1 MDKLTLHAEAL
12 LASLAHDHG
21 VGRLEPD
28 ADGLIVIDFD
38 GDSVALGFSA
48 SWNAAFLT
56 AVLALDAERALGDA
70 FRPFRLGSRLARRNT
85 RLGRD
90 GESGALVLIREM
102 PLQGLS
108 YPAFTAALTL
118 YLDDLDLV
126 RHELDIGAP

>member
-1 MDKLTLHAEAL
+1 VDKLTLHAEAL
-12 LASLAHDHG
+12 IASLAHDHG

-38 GDSVALGFSA
+38 GESVALGFSA

-85 RLGRD
+85 RLGKD

-108 YPAFTAALTL
+108 YPDFTAALTL
-118 YLDDLDLV
+118 YLGDLDFV
-126 RHELDIGAP
+126 RHELGIGTP